1 MGSRGVQAGVR
12 QLLPLL
18 AFCAVLATDV
28 CIAQSEPVIGEGGS
42 ASSEPIAVLS
52 TGGSRVPVRQA
63 SREITDTED
72 SLLKL
77 VWDTR
82 ETTRTRLLST
92 KDHTPWQIMH
102 GLLGLRSDFLI
113 LHNGQVVNGLDWI
126 RTGPTFRNEP
136 WFQKTQHGGRAHP
149 YSQPYWFEG
158 HINQFVAILASCNV
172 PLEAT
177 FNTPSG
183 PITMADMLKNAQ
195 MTVNSREE
203 VTWTLWALATYLPSD
218 ARWTN
223 AAGEEWSIE
232 RLVQVETAKPV
243 GGRTS
248 PCGGTHGLFALARA
262 RNVYLRTGKP
272 LKGVWFEADQK
283 IKKYI
288 EIARLYRNA
297 DGSLSS
303 GFFKTREYKQEFDKR
318 MASQGHLLE
327 FLMMSVSQQEL
338 HSDWIRRAVEA
349 TANDLNNNQKE
360 YVECSPLYHA
370 ANALSI
376 YLDRMA
382 QEHRPQVA
390 EKPAEVRASDLSAQ
404 RPVPAAN
411 PQRPGAKTATRPPK
425 AAGAGGIAPPA
436 PPAKSNLALPPA
448 KTPAPA
454 VPSAAP
460 DPAAPT
466 QTPSASVPARP
477 AVSTTTPVP
486 AAAPAKPATSTPTA
500 TQTSPAAAAGIPA
513 PNVTPAPSTGEPAT
527 TSPKLTETPVVS
539 PVPAPGPS
547 LGTPQQP
554 LRNSRNRHSVVD
566 PFIPPVP
573 PLSPSVPAAKPLQD
587 VVNLPGNTG
596 ADSTP
601 VAPARPVAPVGEPP
615 ARGVATQPPFASPQ
629 LAPRNPRTAAEPIAP
644 PSAPSK
650 FPQPASGGPT
660 PLPDLSTKAVK
671 AIYPDAEPFGP
682 AVPGSPVPAVP
693 VPSSSGTR
701 PAMPEVGVQAVP
713 MGRPAMR
720 PLTRPG
726 SSPFKPISMSNPSP
740 SALEQQSTLEKQPQP
755 SPLPVKDSGDDIILL
770 DDFLATPPD
779 PPIAPPRPTEKPPAA
794 KTPAATTSKRPLRQ
808 SPAPIPDQSGR
819 G

>member
-12 QLLPLL
+12 LLLPLL
-18 AFCAVLATDV
+18 AFCAVLATDA
-28 CIAQSEPVIGEGGS
+28 CSAQSDPVIGEGGS

-52 TGGSRVPVRQA
+52 SGGGRVPVRQA
-63 SREITDTED
+63 SREITDSAD

-172 PLEAT
+172 PLEAK

-232 RLVQVETAKPV
+232 KLVQVETAKPV

-382 QEHRPQVA
+382 QERSPQVA
-390 EKPAEVRASDLSAQ
+390 AAPTDATASDLSIQKPSATANSTT
-404 RPVPAAN
+404 RPQNPA
-411 PQRPGAKTATRPPK
+411 PKTATRPPK
-425 AAGAGGIAPPA
+425 AAGADGIAPPA
-436 PPAKSNLALPPA
+436 PPAKSNLSLPPA
-448 KTPAPA
+448 KAPA
-454 VPSAAP
+454 PSAAP
-460 DPAAPT
+460 AATGVPANPSAPT
-466 QTPSASVPARP
+466 QTPSTGVPVRP
-477 AVSTTTPVP
+477 SVSTTTPP
-486 AAAPAKPATSTPTA
+486 APPITQPIATGGARPDAAKPQTNTTSGQSTPNNTVSRPGTPPADFQPPFAAPPLPPRNPRTP
-500 TQTSPAAAAGIPA
+500 
-513 PNVTPAPSTGEPAT
+513 
-527 TSPKLTETPVVS
+527 
-539 PVPAPGPS
+539 
-547 LGTPQQP
+547 
-554 LRNSRNRHSVVD
+554 VD
-566 PFIPPVP
+566 PFAPPVP
-573 PLSPSVPAAKPLQD
+573 PLSPSVPAAKPVQEPLNSPSNPATQ
-587 VVNLPGNTG
+587 LGPPATPAGQAAAPSPT
-596 ADSTP
+596 AQQP
-601 VAPARPVAPVGEPP
+601 VAPPQLPTRNPP
-615 ARGVATQPPFASPQ
+615 TTPQPPTAPAAPTKRPQ
-629 LAPRNPRTAAEPIAP
+629 SVT
-644 PSAPSK
+644 
-650 FPQPASGGPT
+650 GGPT
-660 PLPDLSTKAVK
+660 PLPNVPTRAVK
-671 AIYPDAEPFGP
+671 AIYPDSEPSTP
-682 AVPGSPVPAVP
+682 AAPASPVPAVP
-693 VPSSSGTR
+693 VPPSPGTS
-701 PAMPEVGVQAVP
+701 PASREAGVQAVP
-713 MGRPAMR
+713 MARPSMR
-720 PLTRPG
+720 PLPRPNT
-726 SSPFKPISMSNPSP
+726 SPFKPISLSSP
-740 SALEQQSTLEKQPQP
+740 AGDSAADQQPQGRQQPQRP
-755 SPLPVKDSGDDIILL
+755 STPAMESSDEIILL
-770 DDFLATPPD
+770 DDFLATPVDQPVT
-779 PPIAPPRPTEKPPAA
+779 PPRPAEKPPAV

-808 SPAPIPDQSGR
+808 SQTPAPDESGR